1 MRNSIKGDNDTLF
14 HYSYFVFSIDPYVMS
29 MDDKEF
35 RSSVFQR
42 VFQYLRRHIGRI
54 PLDRFTYPMNSIEG
68 RPMDCL
74 EVLLG

>member
-1 MRNSIKGDNDTLF
+1 MIHHFTI
-14 HYSYFVFSIDPYVMS
+14 HIFVFSIDPYVMS

-54 PLDRFTYPMNSIEG
+54 PLDRFTHPMNSIEG

>member
-1 MRNSIKGDNDTLF
+1 MI
-14 HYSYFVFSIDPYVMS
+14 HYFTIDIFVFSIDPYIMS

-35 RSSVFQR
+35 RSFVFQR